1 VLNIVL
7 ACFSGEQWREVKIT
21 NRPPPAYRAIASFG
35 PGFTVVFGVSE
46 LYLALFREV
55 KFTTFMAFFWPLFLV
70 KFVTIFSSI
79 FWPFAGKHKFSR
91 VWDFNAILGRPGH

>member
-55 KFTTFMAFFWPLFLV
+55 KFTTFMAFFLAPFFGEICDHFFIDFLGFLW
-70 KFVTIFSSI
+70 KT
-79 FWPFAGKHKFSR
+79 
-91 VWDFNAILGRPGH
+91 